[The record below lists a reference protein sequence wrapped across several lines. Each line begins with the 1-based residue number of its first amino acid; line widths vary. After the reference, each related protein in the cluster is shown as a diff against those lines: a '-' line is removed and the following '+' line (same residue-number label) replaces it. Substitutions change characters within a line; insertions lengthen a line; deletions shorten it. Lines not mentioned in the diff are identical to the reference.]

1 VKNHLYNLISNLKN
15 GQNVKKAFVFSE
27 NTKIC
32 KKLLEILWDEGYI
45 LGYKVLPVENKLK
58 IYLKYKNGVPVIRS
72 IESISRPGLRVYCS
86 LKDLEQFRS
95 FTILTTNLGLQTLY
109 QCRKLKVGGEP
120 LIKIT

>member
-1 VKNHLYNLISNLKN
+1 MGKN

-58 IYLKYKNGVPVIRS
+58 IYLKYKKGVPVIRS

-109 QCRKLKVGGEP
+109 QCKKLKVGG
-120 LIKIT
+120 